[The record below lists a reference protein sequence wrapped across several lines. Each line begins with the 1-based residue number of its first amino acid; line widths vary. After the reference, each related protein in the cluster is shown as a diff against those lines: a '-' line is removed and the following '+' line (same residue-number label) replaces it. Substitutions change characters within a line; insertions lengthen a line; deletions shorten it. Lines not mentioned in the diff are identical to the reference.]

1 MLTAQTE
8 AAFEQLKT
16 DLGPTGQQALA
27 DFMTRQKRHLRDSLD
42 MLILEHGLD
51 QVHETVL
58 ELHQRYTDDADE
70 MSPAEYAELREV
82 TAWGNE

>member
-51 QVHETVL
+51 QVHEAVL
-58 ELHQRYTDDADE
+58 ELHQRYTE
-70 MSPAEYAELREV
+70 PEYANDAADSYFETQDGTR
-82 TAWGNE
+82 